1 MKSKQENKLSM
12 YYAVQRV
19 CSANTPVWGSLPAF
33 VNAFN
38 ELKTSIGKVESI
50 LKIQER
56 GILGV
61 AKDKDAIQ
69 DSMIDLALRISGA
82 VFAFA
87 SDTNNLILKGKVDYS
102 RSELKQVRDSIC
114 SQRCM
119 SIADEANSVIGALG
133 TYGILPA
140 DITTLKSK
148 VVDFTNALAA
158 PRTAITERKGATD
171 ELEKQIK
178 KTDTVLKEK
187 LDKLIERFKTTSSDF
202 YKLYFDSRKIVNI
215 GVRHEPDVP
224 PTGGTTPPTSNTN
237 PQ

>member
-1 MKSKQENKLSM
+1 MKSNQENKLSM

-19 CSANTPVWGSLPAF
+19 CSANAPVWGSLPAF

-38 ELKTSIGKVESI
+38 EFKTSIGKVESI

-61 AKDKDAIQ
+61 AKDKEAIE
-69 DSMIDLALRISGA
+69 DSMIDLALKISGA

-102 RSELKQVRDSIC
+102 RSELKQVRDSIAI
-114 SQRCM
+114 QRCM
-119 SIADEANSVIGALG
+119 GIADEANSVIGALG
-133 TYGILPA
+133 TYGIIPA
-140 DITTLKSK
+140 DITTLKAK
-148 VVDFTNALAA
+148 VTDFTNALSA

-171 ELEKQIK
+171 ELAKQIK

-187 LDKLIERFKTTSSDF
+187 LDKLIERFKATSSDF
-202 YKLYFDSRKIVNI
+202 YKLYFDARKIVNI
-215 GVRHEPDVP
+215 GVRHEEPN
-224 PTGGTTPPTSNTN
+224 TPPTSNNT